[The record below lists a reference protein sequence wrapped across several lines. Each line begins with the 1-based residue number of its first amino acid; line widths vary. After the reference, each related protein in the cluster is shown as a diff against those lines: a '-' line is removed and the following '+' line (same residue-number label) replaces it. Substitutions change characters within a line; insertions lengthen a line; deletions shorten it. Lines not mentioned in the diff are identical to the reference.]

1 MAATTVYADKLLGDV
16 NTLVPFR
23 SFANQSYGGAET
35 TMIEVDLPSSS
46 HPLGHK
52 PFAICSGYMEP
63 RFERVY
69 RFRMYMKTAIAT
81 TANLGQPLVASF
93 NVGGGGSGSSRY
105 LQFSGDISSVVSVGQ
120 ILTSY
125 MNVKTGTVTGVT
137 VGSNV
142 TTLNYSGN
150 VFTTSDTITTTTS
163 TDYVLVGETRTK
175 SRTAT
180 RLMFSLTG
188 SKSAPDTGQ
197 VGMKVTVT
205 QMDSQDFNQD
215 TTTSNVTINEVSGM
229 IMGVR

>member
-1 MAATTVYADKLLGDV
+1 M
-16 NTLVPFR
+16 
-23 SFANQSYGGAET
+23 
-35 TMIEVDLPSSS
+35 
-46 HPLGHK
+46 
-52 PFAICSGYMEP
+52 
-63 RFERVY
+63 
-69 RFRMYMKTAIAT
+69 
-81 TANLGQPLVASF
+81 
-93 NVGGGGSGSSRY
+93 
-105 LQFSGDISSVVSVGQ
+105 VSVGQ
-120 ILTSY
+120 VLTSY

-150 VFTTSDTITTTTS
+150 VFSTSDTITTTTS
-163 TDYVLVGETRTK
+163 TDYVLVGETRK